1 MKRMMTL
8 SQLAVMCTS
17 VFVYLFMETSVVYA
31 NNRVEFFIGKRWADN
46 GVYYAELWM
55 TIPDPNNPLRLYGAN
70 LYVDFNSS
78 ALDGSTFN
86 TPYNP
91 NPEYNSG
98 DYIPMTQ
105 VFNGVNTISINITP
119 SNFFFNPEATT
130 GTVYIATYRWGIKSG
145 GGTQLDQL
153 QFNISASAVA
163 HKEPNQ
169 TPINLTYCS
178 SNCTPSNFG
187 LQQPS
192 SRLIGLPTI
201 TQQPQDVTECE
212 GNDVTFSVATIG
224 GPYTYQWQYSANGT
238 TWSNIANA
246 TAATLTLTAIDGNDA
261 GFYRC
266 EVSSTWATATSN
278 SAQLTVWFNPT
289 LTDPV
294 DPDVCVGQN
303 ATFSSNYTGT
313 APITFK
319 LQRQDI
325 ATPSGPWNDV
335 STATLTTSPGTVNF
349 TLYNV
354 QAGDG
359 DYIYRIV
366 ASNACATVIS
376 GSTSLTVTAPPEI
389 TSAPQ
394 DEFLCFYGDTQVQLS
409 VGGINFQTV
418 TWSQVSGTQ
427 WNFTGQYTQ
436 TLTIDVT
443 EPGYAVYEV
452 VLWNGCGAST
462 ATVAVTVYE
471 APTIEVNPAST
482 EICEGS
488 STTLVATVTYSDIPP
503 NYAITWY
510 LGDIQGPVVGFGNVL
525 TTSPSVGT
533 HTYYVFVEDAN
544 GCTSATMA
552 VVTVNPNPV
561 ADAGLDQEICEG
573 GSTTLGG
580 NPTASGGTA
589 PYTYSWS
596 PTTGLNDPTAANPTV
611 TLNAAGTYTYTVTVT
626 DSKGCTASDQ
636 VVVTVNPNPVADAG
650 LDQEICEG
658 GSTTLG
664 GNPTASGGTA
674 PYTYSWSP
682 TTGLNDPTAANPTVT
697 LNAAG
702 TYTYMVTVTDSKGCT
717 ASDQVVVTVQSAPT
731 ITQQPTDQSVC
742 ENGTVTF
749 SSQATG
755 DPAPTAQW
763 YVSTDAG
770 ASWTAIAGAN
780 TASLMLTGVT
790 RSLNQYQYRV
800 EWTNACGTVTSN
812 AVTLTVYTL
821 AENLTHPS
829 DQTVCAGDD
838 AVFTATAQVGT
849 PQTVLTIRWQ
859 VSTDNGMTWTDLS
872 DVAGHISGSGTSTL
886 TVTAQQSDDGNQY
899 RAKFTTQ
906 CGDVFSDAATL
917 NFYALPDITQH
928 PQDVT
933 ICEGDPFTLSV
944 QASGTGLTYQ
954 WQYSSDNVTWTD
966 IPGATASTYAVN
978 TATTSDAGYYR
989 VIVSN
994 ICNQPAVSNS
1004 AQVTVNTAPVITQ
1017 QPQTP
1022 APACE
1027 GTDIVITSQASG
1039 QPVPQAQWQ
1048 VSTDGGATW
1057 TDLVGETNPTLTLTN
1072 VDRTINQYQ
1081 YRVVY
1086 SNVCGTDVSQSVTV
1100 TIYTLAENLTHP
1112 QDLTVCAGDDAVYTA
1127 SAQVG
1132 TPQTPLS
1139 VQWQVSTD
1147 GGATWTDLVDA
1158 PGHINGSQ
1166 TNTLTVTAQPTD
1178 DGNYYRAAYTTPCGT
1193 VYTNPA
1199 RLDFYALPEITQQ
1212 PQGVAVC
1219 AGQSFTLSVQA
1230 VGTGLTYQWY
1240 KYDEQGNP
1248 VAIPGATQSTYTKL
1262 NAQEADEGFYFVVVS
1277 NICNQPATSNT
1288 VAVVVNQ
1295 PPVIQQPP
1303 VSQVVCVG
1311 ADVTFTALATGT
1323 GIDYEWYKDGNLI
1336 ASGVNTITLQNVT
1349 DADEG
1354 TYEVKVT
1361 GTCGVATAQA
1371 TLTVKYPPMIT
1382 AVTADPNTEICEGTD
1397 VVLTATATG
1406 DDLAYEWYKDGQ
1418 LVGMGATLNLPAITP
1433 SQAGEYQV
1441 VVSGYCPPNVTSSI
1455 VLTVNTKPRISQHP
1469 VSQVVCLGDQV
1480 SFSVVASGTGIMY
1493 QWQYSADGQTWQDI
1507 QGANAATFTLA
1518 SAQYSDEGYYRVIVS
1533 GVCEPAVTSNPAQL
1547 TVHTPVT
1554 ITKQPKDVGVCVGG
1568 TFQLEVEATGTPP
1581 MGQTDLQYQ
1590 WYKDGVPLPGATGR
1604 ILTISPATYGHSGDY
1619 WCEVTGYC
1627 GPVASAVA
1635 KVFVNP
1641 PTEVSLEDPKNH
1653 VVFPGETVVFR
1664 AKTNA
1669 QYLPTATFQWYRGN
1683 TPLQDDGRITGS
1695 QSSLLTIRNVTQADV
1710 GNDYYVV
1717 VSAEC
1722 GDATSERG
1730 SITIL
1735 IPDIEITQQPQGT
1748 TVCEGSDVTF
1758 TVQARSIAPNAI
1770 LTYQWYKDGNPIA
1783 GATAATLTL
1792 TNVTTADEGDYYVE
1806 ITDIV
1811 NGVTVNSANAQLT
1824 VKTAPVIATQ
1834 PQSQSVCP
1842 GEAVT
1847 LDVAVDDPNDPTL
1860 MYQWYKDGQPITG
1873 ATSATL
1879 EVTTSATMSD
1889 AGDYWVEIANEC
1901 GVTTSETVTVSL
1913 KKETV
1918 ITQQPTLS
1926 DDTVLTVNERD
1937 TIRIAAEGE
1946 GTLTY
1951 QWYKDGQPISGATSP
1966 ELPLFGQSGVE
1977 GQYWCVVTGECGE
1990 VVSDTV
1996 TIVFNPNVAVD
2007 ERSSASGFIL
2017 EQNNPNPF
2025 ETRTVIRF
2033 YVPKATY
2040 VKLTIS
2046 DGYGRELL
2054 TLYEGTVAA
2063 GWQQVKFDLR
2073 NTVLSSGTYFYTL
2086 SAGPV
2091 RLTRQMLI
2099 VK

>member
-1 MKRMMTL
+1 M
-8 SQLAVMCTS
+8 
-17 VFVYLFMETSVVYA
+17 
-31 NNRVEFFIGKRWADN
+31 D
-46 GVYYAELWM
+46 
-55 TIPDPNNPLRLYGAN
+55 
-70 LYVDFNSS
+70 
-78 ALDGSTFN
+78 
-86 TPYNP
+86 
-91 NPEYNSG
+91 
-98 DYIPMTQ
+98 
-105 VFNGVNTISINITP
+105 
-119 SNFFFNPEATT
+119 
-130 GTVYIATYRWGIKSG
+130 
-145 GGTQLDQL
+145 
-153 QFNISASAVA
+153 
-163 HKEPNQ
+163 
-169 TPINLTYCS
+169 
-178 SNCTPSNFG
+178 
-187 LQQPS
+187 
-192 SRLIGLPTI
+192 
-201 TQQPQDVTECE
+201 
-212 GNDVTFSVATIG
+212 
-224 GPYTYQWQYSANGT
+224 
-238 TWSNIANA
+238 
-246 TAATLTLTAIDGNDA
+246 
-261 GFYRC
+261 
-266 EVSSTWATATSN
+266 
-278 SAQLTVWFNPT
+278 
-289 LTDPV
+289 
-294 DPDVCVGQN
+294 
-303 ATFSSNYTGT
+303 
-313 APITFK
+313 
-319 LQRQDI
+319 
-325 ATPSGPWNDV
+325 
-335 STATLTTSPGTVNF
+335 
-349 TLYNV
+349 
-354 QAGDG
+354 
-359 DYIYRIV
+359 
-366 ASNACATVIS
+366 
-376 GSTSLTVTAPPEI
+376 
-389 TSAPQ
+389 
-394 DEFLCFYGDTQVQLS
+394 
-409 VGGINFQTV
+409 
-418 TWSQVSGTQ
+418 
-427 WNFTGQYTQ
+427 
-436 TLTIDVT
+436 
-443 EPGYAVYEV
+443 
-452 VLWNGCGAST
+452 
-462 ATVAVTVYE
+462 
-471 APTIEVNPAST
+471 
-482 EICEGS
+482 
-488 STTLVATVTYSDIPP
+488 
-503 NYAITWY
+503 
-510 LGDIQGPVVGFGNVL
+510 
-525 TTSPSVGT
+525 
-533 HTYYVFVEDAN
+533 
-544 GCTSATMA
+544 
-552 VVTVNPNPV
+552 PNPV
-561 ADAGLDQEICEG
+561 ADAGQDVTICAG
-573 GSTTLGG
+573 ATATLGG

-611 TLNAAGTYTYTVTVT
+611 TLNAAGTYTYT
-626 DSKGCTASDQ
+626 
-636 VVVTVNPNPVADAG
+636 
-650 LDQEICEG
+650 
-658 GSTTLG
+658 
-664 GNPTASGGTA
+664 
-674 PYTYSWSP
+674 
-682 TTGLNDPTAANPTVT
+682 
-697 LNAAG
+697 
-702 TYTYMVTVTDSKGCT
+702 VTVTDSKGCT

-1086 SNVCGTDVSQSVTV
+1086 SNVCGTDVSQGVTV